1 MNYLSFLNALPD
13 ILRITASKNEIILL
27 LNDSGKFGKQI
38 DFLLGQRIE
47 IRYRITKNSTK
58 LSVQTWPLSSMAKSV
73 ENMSIDSKTINQ
85 SKANPPQGPKIP
97 TGHLVRFKW
106 F

>member
-47 IRYRITKNSTK
+47 IR
-58 LSVQTWPLSSMAKSV
+58 
-73 ENMSIDSKTINQ
+73 
-85 SKANPPQGPKIP
+85 
-97 TGHLVRFKW
+97 
-106 F
+106 